1 MTAPI
6 PCVWTGRAYEPVS
19 ARFLKLADE
28 QHGQGEVVNLAP
40 VEDRSAASHRHYFAA
55 IREAWMNLPE
65 HLADRYPTP
74 ESLRHAALN
83 RAGHC
88 DVETFVAS
96 SKAEAMR
103 MAGFLRSGV
112 RDGVE
117 VVVNGAAITRLTPH
131 SQSTKAMG
139 KETFE
144 ASKEAVLNT
153 ISKLIGVRTADL
165 HEAAN
170 QNDRTGRAA

>member
-6 PCVWTGRAYEPVS
+6 RCVWTGLAYEPVN
-19 ARFLKLADE
+19 ARFLKVADE
-28 QHGQGEVVNLAP
+28 QHGVGEVVNLAP
-40 VEDRSAASHRHYFAA
+40 VEERSGGSHRHFFVSVN
-55 IREAWMNLPE
+55 EAWQNLPE
-65 HLADRYPTP
+65 HLAGRYPTAD
-74 ESLRHAALN
+74 SLRHAALC
-83 RAGHC
+83 RAGYC

-96 SKAEAMR
+96 SKAEALR
-103 MAGFLRSGV
+103 LAAFLRSGV

-131 SQSTKAMG
+131 SQSMKAMG

-153 ISKLIGVRTADL
+153 IAQMIGVRTEEL
-165 HEAAN
+165 HRAANDSHAPGEAA
-170 QNDRTGRAA
+170 

>member
-1 MTAPI
+1 MKAI
-6 PCVWTGRAYEPVS
+6 PFMWDGESLRVRPGFQRM
-19 ARFLKLADE
+19 ADE
-28 QHGQGEVVNLAP
+28 QFCIGEAYTMLP
-40 VEDRSAASHRHYFAA
+40 VEERSAASHRHYFSA

-83 RAGHC
+83 RAGYC

-96 SKAEAMR
+96 SKAEALR
-103 MAGFLRSGV
+103 LAAFLQSGA

-131 SQSTKAMG
+131 SQSMRAMG
-139 KETFE
+139 KDAFN
-144 ASKEAVLNT
+144 ASKDAVLNA
-153 ISKLIGVRTADL
+153 IAQLIGVNTSDL
-165 HEAAN
+165 HRAANDSHAPGEAA
-170 QNDRTGRAA
+170 

>member
-6 PCVWTGRAYEPVS
+6 PCVWTGSAFEPIN
-19 ARFLKLADE
+19 ARFARMADD
-28 QHGQGEVVNLAP
+28 QHGVGEVVNLAP

-83 RAGHC
+83 RAGYC

-96 SKAEAMR
+96 SRAEALR
-103 MAGFLRSGV
+103 LAAFLRSGV

-131 SQSTKAMG
+131 SQSMRAMG
-139 KETFE
+139 KERFT

-153 ISKLIGVRTADL
+153 IAQLIGVTTAAL

-170 QNDRTGRAA
+170 TNEPHGRAA